1 DKTPLDREVIFGLFV
16 IFSSNYYDKYYRIL
30 NGSTQ
35 VNATEV
41 NDMPIPSESILK
53 QLGLE
58 CMEIENHSPIESDKL
73 IEKVVLKYA

>member
-1 DKTPLDREVIFGLFV
+1 FGLFV

-58 CMEIENHSPIESDKL
+58 CMGIENHSPIESDKL